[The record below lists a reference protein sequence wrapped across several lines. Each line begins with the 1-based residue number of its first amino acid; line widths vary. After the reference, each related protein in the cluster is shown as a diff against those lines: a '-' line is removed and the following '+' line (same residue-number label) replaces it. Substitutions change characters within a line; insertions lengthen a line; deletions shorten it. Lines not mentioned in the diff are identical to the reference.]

1 MKNTS
6 KFIKIS
12 RLLVI
17 SLATIL
23 LVSGCAQ
30 KTKSEKTYS
39 YQEAI
44 AYMSKN
50 GIIQDKQKWQDV
62 LSKTDHGK
70 KIHSVKEL
78 DNSVFAGNK
87 HSSAMLSLKSYNH
100 VTYPTTTKYGQLTV
114 INVPT
119 FYSTNAKTTHR
130 YSQRLAHQIGVH
142 AHDRTL
148 ILNFANN
155 RGGDPRAMIA
165 GVSALLPN
173 GTLFTEVSKTGTKY
187 NFVKTDRTITDSR
200 YHATTKLPAAS
211 HPTASKIY
219 LITNFQT
226 VSAAEFTVIALK
238 KNPKTTIIGYPT
250 GGYTTTNQTIKLK
263 HQNEVANITNGT
275 IISPTALHGQKHFNN
290 EPIKPDIA
298 SLYEP
303 IPSFTQKIKNNQRLD
318 PEFVEELQHL
328 VQ

>member
-1 MKNTS
+1 MKNGS
-6 KFIKIS
+6 KFTKIRQLILLS
-12 RLLVI
+12 LTTTLLVG
-17 SLATIL
+17 
-23 LVSGCAQ
+23 GC
-30 KTKSEKTYS
+30 TKKPAAEKTYS

-50 GIIQDKQKWQDV
+50 GIVQDKQKWQTV
-62 LSKTDHGK
+62 LSNTDHGR
-70 KIHSVKEL
+70 KIHNIKEL
-78 DNSVFAGNK
+78 DNSLYAGNK
-87 HSSAMLSLKSYNH
+87 HSSAMLSLKSYNR
-100 VTYPTTTKYGQLTV
+100 VTYPTATQYGQLTV

-119 FYSTNAKTTHR
+119 FYSTDSKTTKR
-130 YSQRLAHQIGVH
+130 YSQRLAHQINVH

-155 RGGDPRAMIA
+155 RGGNPSAMIA

-173 GTLFTEVSKTGTKY
+173 GTLYTEVSKTGTKY
-187 NFVKTDRTITDSR
+187 NFIKTDKTITDSR
-200 YHATTKLPAAS
+200 YHATTKLPTAS
-211 HPTASKIY
+211 HPAASKIY

-238 KNPKTTIIGYPT
+238 KNPQTTIIGYPT
-250 GGYTTTNQTIKLK
+250 GGYTTTNRTIKLK
-263 HQNEVANITNGT
+263 HQAEVANITDGT

-290 EPIKPDIA
+290 DPIKPDIA

>member
-1 MKNTS
+1 MNNTS
-6 KFIKIS
+6 KFIKI
-12 RLLVI
+12 RWLLFI
-17 SLATIL
+17 SLAPIL
-23 LVSGCAQ
+23 LVSGCAK

-70 KIHSVKEL
+70 KIHNIKEL

-100 VTYPTTTKYGQLTV
+100 MTYPTTTQYGQLTV

-119 FYSTNAKTTHR
+119 FYSTDAKTTRR
-130 YSQRLAHQIGVH
+130 YSQRLAHQISVH

-155 RGGDPRAMIA
+155 LGGDPSAMIA
-165 GVSALLPN
+165 GVSSLIPN
-173 GTLFTEVSKTGTKY
+173 GILFTEVSKTGTKY
-187 NFVKTDRTITDSR
+187 NFVKTDKTITDSR
-200 YHATTKLPAAS
+200 HHATTKLPAAS

-250 GGYTTTNQTIKLK
+250 GGYTTTNRTIKLK
-263 HQNEVANITNGT
+263 HQDEVANITDGT

-290 EPIKPDIA
+290 DPIKPDIA

-303 IPSFTQKIKNNQRLD
+303 IPSFTQKITKSQRLD